1 MNLKNYYW
9 YFDSVLSD
17 KQCDDII
24 EYVKSTSEKKRAKIG
39 LGTYAKEKYQDIVN
53 QRNSDVCW
61 IGEPWLYE
69 ILNPFIHT
77 ANESAGWN
85 FQWEWNEVAQFTH
98 YKKGQFY
105 NWHFDDWGGAYKDID
120 KDPDSNL
127 STNNKNY
134 VGKIRKL
141 SSIIQLTDP
150 KKYSGGE
157 LEFCFPDAK
166 PDNKKRTRIC
176 EEFKPRGSIIIF
188 PSFLYHRIKKVTRG
202 ERNSLVCWS
211 LGKPWQ

>member
-1 MNLKNYYW
+1 MNLDNYYW
-9 YFDSVLSD
+9 YFQSALSD

-24 EYVKSTSEKKRAKIG
+24 EYVKSTQEKERAKTG
-39 LGTYAKEKYQDIVN
+39 LGTYAKENYQDLVK
-53 QRNSDVCW
+53 QRNSHVCW
-61 IGEPWLYE
+61 VGEPWLYE
-69 ILNPFIHT
+69 ILNPFIDT
-77 ANESAGWN
+77 ANKSAGWN
-85 FQWEWNEVAQFTH
+85 FQWEWNEVGQFTH

-105 NWHFDDWGGAYKDID
+105 NWHFDGWGNPYKSTEDE
-120 KDPDSNL
+120 PDSNL

-157 LEFCFPDAK
+157 LEFCFPDVK

-176 EEFKPRGSIIIF
+176 EEFKPRGSIVIF
-188 PSFLYHRIKKVTRG
+188 PSFLYHRIKKVIKG

-211 LGKPWQ
+211 LGQPWQ

>member
-1 MNLKNYYW
+1 MKKVNRATTTPILKVNR
-9 YFDSVLSD
+9 
-17 KQCDDII
+17 C
-24 EYVKSTSEKKRAKIG
+24 ETTSKKERAKIG
-39 LGTYAKEKYQDIVN
+39 IGTYAEEDYQDIVN

-105 NWHFDDWGGAYKDID
+105 NWHFDDWGGAYKDKD

-127 STNNKNY
+127 STDNKNY
-134 VGKIRKL
+134 TGKIRKL

-176 EEFKPRGSIIIF
+176 EEFKPSII
-188 PSFLYHRIKKVTRG
+188 
-202 ERNSLVCWS
+202 C
-211 LGKPWQ
+211 

>member
-1 MNLKNYYW
+1 MNLDNYYW
-9 YFDSVLSD
+9 YFESALPP
-17 KQCDDII
+17 KICDDII
-24 EYVKSTSEKKRAKIG
+24 EYGKSQQEQIALTGNYDPEKVSED
-39 LGTYAKEKYQDIVN
+39 DIN

-105 NWHFDDWGGAYKDID
+105 NWHFDDWGGAYKDKD

-127 STNNKNY
+127 STDNKNY
-134 VGKIRKL
+134 TGKIRKL